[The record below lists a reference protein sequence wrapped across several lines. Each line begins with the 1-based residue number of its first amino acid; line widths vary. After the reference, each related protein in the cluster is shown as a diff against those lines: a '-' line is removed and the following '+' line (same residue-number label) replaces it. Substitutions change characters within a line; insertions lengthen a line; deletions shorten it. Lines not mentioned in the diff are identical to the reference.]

1 MIDFQNSVLV
11 VAHPDDEILWFS
23 TIIQNVDKIIIVFNK
38 TNNQSIN
45 KGRDKILDFKLLPYK
60 DKITCLKIEEA
71 DVFNKSN
78 WKFPKVA
85 EYGVNINSNKYFE
98 NFNKIKD
105 KLFNHLKNYKNV
117 ITHNP
122 WGEYGHEEH
131 VQVFNVI
138 KKISSEIDFSIWISG
153 YFSEQS
159 FRMMSLFKN
168 FISKNSDRYKIN
180 NEFCQNVKNIYT
192 NNDAWTWSNNYIWP
206 EYETFFKLS
215 SNFSSLNKSGVK
227 TPQVWSQMNF
237 ILMYHVHS
245 TRFSLM
251 RSKLIQILELILP
264 SLVFKILIKI
274 KKQ

>member
-1 MIDFQNSVLV
+1 MINFQNSVLV

-38 TNNQSIN
+38 TNNQSVN
-45 KGRDKILDFKLLPYK
+45 KGRDKILDLKLLPYK

-78 WKFPKVA
+78 WKIPKVT

-105 KLFNHLKNYKNV
+105 RLSNHLKDYKNV

-168 FISKNSDRYKIN
+168 FISKNFYRYKIN

-215 SNFSSLNKSGVK
+215 SNFSSLNENGLK

-245 TRFSLM
+245 TRLSLL
-251 RSKLIQILELILP
+251 RSRVIQILELILP